1 MFKRFIVHDN
11 DNSFDDNLMNYN
23 QLYLIID
30 YKFSENLLKSLVI
43 YKRFFWRAL
52 PLKISFCWRQRPK
65 GPSPNM
71 DISKQYKGGTL

>member
-43 YKRFFWRAL
+43 YKRFFLARA
-52 PLKISFCWRQRPK
+52 PPQ
-65 GPSPNM
+65 N
-71 DISKQYKGGTL
+71 